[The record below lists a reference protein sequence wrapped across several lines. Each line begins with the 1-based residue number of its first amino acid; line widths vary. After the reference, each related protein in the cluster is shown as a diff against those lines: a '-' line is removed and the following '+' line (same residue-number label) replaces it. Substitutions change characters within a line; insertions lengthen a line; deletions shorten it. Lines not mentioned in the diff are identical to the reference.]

1 VQFSVILH
9 SEVVLGGSLDIEVAG
24 YNEKTDIGGEGE
36 AFLTTHWSLIEGIKS
51 EEDRH
56 QALTDLLLK
65 RYWKPVYCCV
75 RKKGYDN
82 EQAKDLTQGFFHEV
96 VLNRNLVQRADQ
108 CKGRFRSFLQ
118 HALNQYIIDQRLK
131 QTIRKNIPPSK
142 LTSLEIIESADLPE
156 TVSKLN
162 AEDSYNYAWLSA
174 MLDHVISQVRAGC
187 VKEGMELHWNIF
199 NERLV
204 QPILKNTAAP
214 NLAEICEKY
223 GIADQK
229 KASNMATTVKRR
241 FRTALKRYVR
251 NTVISGNQVHEE
263 LKEIRQFFPENA
275 QHLE

>member
-1 VQFSVILH
+1 M
-9 SEVVLGGSLDIEVAG
+9 AG
-24 YNEKTDIGGEGE
+24 YNEKTDIGGVGE

-51 EEDRH
+51 KEDRH

-142 LTSLEIIESADLPE
+142 LTSLEVIESADLPE